1 VFLGWYDGDKKY
13 PTERK
18 LADAVD
24 RYQEKF
30 GRAPRY
36 CLTSP
41 LDALE
46 LAESASPV
54 EVHGRS
60 YIARWIYYVGEEL
73 PQ

>member
-1 VFLGWYDGDKKY
+1 
-13 PTERK
+13 

-73 PQ
+73 PA